1 MTLFETIYNRQSI
14 RKYIMEEFSEEVL
27 DSVKKYR
34 EKIVPLYPDIKV
46 KMEIVPY
53 KERKNKLHGI
63 LSHKAPYYL
72 VFYSEKKEGDM
83 LNAGYMLEQMV
94 LYLALKGIGT
104 CYLGNIK
111 GNKIDSAGNRFVIA
125 VAFGKPEGKAG
136 RNEKEARR
144 LDLDKICIFK
154 EDVNRSFRTMLE
166 AARLAPSSFNSQ
178 PWRFVVYNKRIHMFC
193 KKPVLPIQFMKEI
206 SQIDM
211 GIALA
216 HIAIAADDLWVD
228 IQIKHLENL
237 ASIPIAN
244 NEYIASITLVS

>member
-14 RKYIMEEFSEEVL
+14 RKFIMDDLSEDKLE
-27 DSVKKYR
+27 SIRKYSN
-34 EKIVPLYPDIKV
+34 EIVPLNPEIKTR
-46 KMEIVPY
+46 MEIISH
-53 KERKNKLHGI
+53 KERKNKISGV

-72 VFYSEKKEGDM
+72 AFYSERKEGDL
-83 LNAGYMLEQMV
+83 LNVGYMLEQLV
-94 LYLALKGIGT
+94 LYMTLKGIGT
-104 CYLGNIK
+104 CYLANIK
-111 GNKIDSAGNRFVIA
+111 AQSDNAGNRLAMI
-125 VAFGKPEGKAG
+125 VAFGKPEGKVV
-136 RNEKEARR
+136 RDEKVAKR

-154 EDVNRSFRTMLE
+154 EEVNRSFLTMLE
-166 AARLAPSSFNSQ
+166 AARLAPSSFNNQ

-193 KKPVLPIQFMKEI
+193 KRPLLPIQFTKEI
-206 SQIDM
+206 TQIDM

-244 NEYIASITLVS
+244 NEYVASITLVG

>member
-14 RKYIMEEFSEEVL
+14 RKFVMEDLGEDKLESIRRYGEE
-27 DSVKKYR
+27 
-34 EKIVPLYPDIKV
+34 IVPLFPEIKTR
-46 KMEIVPY
+46 MEIISQ
-53 KERKNKLHGI
+53 KEKKNKISGV

-72 VFYSEKKEGDM
+72 AFYSERKEGDL

-94 LYLALKGIGT
+94 LYMTLKGIGT
-104 CYLGNIK
+104 CYLANLK
-111 GNKIDSAGNRFVIA
+111 SQADSVGYRLVMI
-125 VAFGKPEGKAG
+125 VAFGKPEGKIG
-136 RNEKEARR
+136 RDEREAKR
-144 LDLDKICIFK
+144 LELDKICIFK
-154 EDVNRSFRTMLE
+154 EDVNRSFLTMLE

-193 KKPVLPIQFMKEI
+193 KRPFLPIQFTKEI
-206 SQIDM
+206 SQVDM

-244 NEYIASITLVS
+244 NEYIASITLVG